1 VRGEEATKALAAAA
15 SHGTQGDGSR
25 QFERQCEEDG
35 ICSEGRA
42 LPASFRLQKEGKKV
56 KSFEPFRLLF
66 LAEAQYPLP
75 HLSTRNATAHILL
88 KISFLVL

>member
-1 VRGEEATKALAAAA
+1 MRGEEATKALAAAA

-42 LPASFRLQKEGKKV
+42 LPASFRASERGQKGQE
-56 KSFEPFRLLF
+56 L
-66 LAEAQYPLP
+66 
-75 HLSTRNATAHILL
+75 
-88 KISFLVL
+88 